1 MATIKEIAR
10 ESGVSIATVSN
21 IIHGKPGASDE
32 TRKRVMDVIK
42 KLRLMQHMY
51 LQKTHSH

>member
-21 IIHGKPGASDE
+21 IIHGKPGASG
-32 TRKRVMDVIK
+32 
-42 KLRLMQHMY
+42 RLE
-51 LQKTHSH
+51 KG